1 MTQREQFEK
10 WANAA
15 KLDTARCCKDA
26 WGKATYLPHI
36 ESMWF
41 GWKAAQSQAFG
52 VSVEPVAWMRPSV
65 TENGIVYDSSFRDEN
80 GMVLPE
86 TREEQGFE
94 RLYTAEQLAAARVQG
109 EQDAIKR
116 LLQDV
121 HLPEPHLHV
130 PRNSMGAK
138 WTDKLYHVDQ
148 LKKAIA
154 AARVA
159 ALEEAAKV
167 CDRQAIPNAG
177 FLAEK
182 VRALIN
188 TNLTT
193 GEMK

>member
-94 RLYTAEQLAAARVQG
+94 RLYTAEQLAAARV
-109 EQDAIKR
+109 
-116 LLQDV
+116 
-121 HLPEPHLHV
+121 
-130 PRNSMGAK
+130 
-138 WTDKLYHVDQ
+138 
-148 LKKAIA
+148 
-154 AARVA
+154 A

>member
-1 MTQREQFEK
+1 MTTQREAFEA
-10 WANAA
+10 WADKYNHSLVKDEADGEY
-15 KLDTARCCKDA
+15 LFGDTHYA
-26 WGKATYLPHI
+26 W
-36 ESMWF
+36 M
-41 GWKAAQSQAFG
+41 GWQAAQSQAFG

-94 RLYTAEQLAAARVQG
+94 RLYTAEQLAAARV
-109 EQDAIKR
+109 
-116 LLQDV
+116 
-121 HLPEPHLHV
+121 
-130 PRNSMGAK
+130 
-138 WTDKLYHVDQ
+138 
-148 LKKAIA
+148 
-154 AARVA
+154 A

>member
-1 MTQREQFEK
+1 MKTICKHLNF
-10 WANAA
+10 
-15 KLDTARCCKDA
+15 DARCRVARLEDTGRYMLEVKVSCAECSTPFQFAGLPPGLNFD
-26 WGKATYLPHI
+26 GAT
-36 ESMWF
+36 
-41 GWKAAQSQAFG
+41 
-52 VSVEPVAWMRPSV
+52 VSLDGLEA
-65 TENGIVYDSSFRDEN
+65 NLAIY
-80 GMVLPE
+80 PE
-86 TREEQGFE
+86 GQQPNPLQKLMG
-94 RLYTAEQLAAARVQG
+94 YTAEQLAAARVQG